1 MIRTALLAL
10 AGSFSLAAVAPAQ
23 TSPFEVS
30 YDEGIPTLVEVYG
43 YDFGDE
49 ITTPE
54 DAVDYLRTLA
64 AAAPDRMRVVDYAQS
79 WQGRDLVYGV
89 IASRENMARL
99 DEIQADIQRLA
110 DPDTLDAATRE
121 ALLARVPS
129 VVWLGYSVHG
139 DEISPTDSGLMT
151 AYHLLAAEDDAV
163 VQSIFADTI
172 VIIDPIQNP
181 DGRARFIASFANA
194 RGLQADEDRY
204 AVEHD
209 QPWPRGRFNHYL
221 FDLNRDWFTLS
232 QPETRGRVAA
242 MQDWHP
248 QVVVDSHEMGGDS
261 TYFFAPSAEPFN
273 PNIIDAQR
281 QVQDTIGRNNGGYFD
296 LLGYEYFTR
305 EIFDAFYPGY
315 GDMWPTM
322 QGGVGMTYEQAS
334 ARGLF
339 WRQNDG
345 DLLTYQDGVHRNFVA
360 SLSTAEA
367 TARNRRAFLE
377 SWVEAR
383 SGADG
388 DGAEGTII
396 DASTNR
402 WNAENMARQLVA
414 QGIRVERLDGRVNAC
429 GATYSD
435 GAFLVRY
442 DQPSGRLARTLLE
455 PTTDLPADFMAEQE
469 RRREAGLAAQLY
481 DVTAWSLPLMH
492 NVPAAS
498 CRRLPALS
506 GEQVNA
512 DDEMPHGSLGGEA
525 RWGYVIPWDDAG
537 QARLVAQ
544 LAREGIPM
552 RSTDSA
558 FRIGSTTY
566 PRGSVVI
573 PRAGAPVELDFTLA
587 RLAAESGAR
596 YAGMASSWVDDGP
609 NFGSSDFQPIRA
621 PRIALAWGN
630 GTSPTS
636 TGATRYVLEQ
646 RFGLPVTIIRPNT
659 LMRADLSRYD
669 VIILPDQGFPGYS
682 STLQAA
688 PLQEFAREGGTLIG
702 LGSATRWLSDPDNGF
717 IPAQRERA
725 ADTPRDTAATPSATT
740 DGIILTSVD
749 EREAAEASAGSMP
762 DNSPGA
768 MVNIVANP
776 NSWLSAGYDGGA
788 AALVTGSDI
797 YAPVAMDD
805 ADTVMRYAEVEDLLA
820 GGYLWED
827 YAEQLAQKPYLIARS
842 MGSGQVI
849 AFTQSPTTRAY
860 LNGLD
865 LLLMNAV
872 ILGPAR
878 SGRLR

>member
-1 MIRTALLAL
+1 MIRTAFLAL
-10 AGSFSLAAVAPAQ
+10 AGSFALAAAAPAQ
-23 TSPFEVS
+23 TSPFDVS
-30 YDEGIPTLVEVYG
+30 YAEGIPTLLEVHG
-43 YDFGDE
+43 HEFGAD

-54 DAVDYLRTLA
+54 DAVDYIRTLA
-64 AAAPDRMRVVDYAQS
+64 AAAPDRMRVYDYAQS

-89 IASRENMARL
+89 ISSRDNMARL
-99 DEIQADIQRLA
+99 DDIQADLRRLA
-110 DPDTLDAATRE
+110 DPDALDAATRE
-121 ALLARVPS
+121 ALLDRLPA
-129 VVWLGYSVHG
+129 VVWLGYGVHG
-139 DEISPTDSGLMT
+139 DEVTPPDSGLLT
-151 AYHLLAAEDDAV
+151 AYHLLAAQDSEAV
-163 VQSIFADTI
+163 ETILANTI
-172 VIIDPIQNP
+172 VIIDPTQNP
-181 DGRARFIASFANA
+181 DGRARFIASFSSA
-194 RGLQADEDRY
+194 RGLEADEDRFS
-204 AVEHD
+204 AEHD

-221 FDLNRDWFTLS
+221 FDLNRDWFTMS
-232 QPETRGRVAA
+232 QPETQGRVAA
-242 MQDWHP
+242 MQEWYP
-248 QVVVDSHEMGGDS
+248 QVVVDSHEMSGDS

-273 PNIIDAQR
+273 PYISSAQR
-281 QVQDTIGRNNGGYFD
+281 QGQVTIGRNNGGYFD

-305 EIFDAFYPGY
+305 EVYDAFYPGY

-322 QGGVGMTYEQAS
+322 QGGVAMTYEQAS
-334 ARGLF
+334 PRGLL
-339 WRQNDG
+339 WRQRDG
-345 DLLTYQDGVHRNFVA
+345 DLLTYEDGVHHNFVA

-388 DGAEGTII
+388 DGAEATVF

-402 WNAENMARQLVA
+402 WNAQNLARQLAA
-414 QGIRVERLDGRVNAC
+414 QGIEVERLSGRVNAC
-429 GATYSD
+429 GSSFSD

-442 DQPSGRLARTLLE
+442 DQPSGHLARTLLE
-455 PTTDLPADFMAEQE
+455 PTTQLPADFMEEQE
-469 RRREAGLAAQLY
+469 RRREAGLNAQLY

-506 GEQVNA
+506 GELVSA

-544 LAREGIPM
+544 LARAGIPM
-552 RSTDSA
+552 RSADSA

-573 PRAGAPVELDFTLA
+573 PRSGAPSELDFTLA
-587 RLAAESGAR
+587 RLAADSGAR

-609 NFGSSDFQPIRA
+609 NPGSDDFQPIRA
-621 PRIALAWGN
+621 PRIALAWGQ
-630 GTSPTS
+630 GTSATS
-636 TGATRYVLEQ
+636 TGATRYVLER
-646 RFGLPVTIIRPNT
+646 RFGLPVTVIRPST
-659 LMRADLSRYD
+659 LTRADLSRYD

-682 STLQAA
+682 STLSAA

-702 LGSATRWLSDPDNGF
+702 LGSATRWLADPDHGF

-725 ADTPRDTAATPSATT
+725 ADTPRDASAAAAATT
-740 DGIILTSVD
+740 DGIVLTTET
-749 EREAAEASAGSMP
+749 EREAAEAEAGAMP
-762 DNSPGA
+762 DSSPGA
-768 MVNIVANP
+768 LVNIIANP

-797 YAPVAMDD
+797 YAPIAMDD
-805 ADTVMRYAEVEDLLA
+805 ADTVMRYAAADDLLA

-827 YAEQLAQKPYLIARS
+827 YAEQLAQKPYLIARD
-842 MGSGQVI
+842 MGAGQVI
-849 AFTQSPTTRAY
+849 AFTQTPTTRAY